1 MIGYIQVSICWL
13 FNWESVISSHSHP
26 RLKVYPTFI
35 LQLTTISLLMSFSSG
50 AMAVMPAITSTANPI
65 EPEVE
70 IQAPYEAVKSEN
82 YQPISDPKN
91 VERFIEDYFA
101 DIPVMAK
108 IAYCESRNRHV
119 DKNGQ
124 ILKGEVTPLDRGVM
138 QINLYFHE
146 DAAAEMGLDLHDLDD
161 NVAYAR
167 YLYEKQG
174 AKPWMASSKCW
185 SKLSSAELAKR

>member
-1 MIGYIQVSICWL
+1 MIGCMGVSICWL
-13 FNWESVISSHSHP
+13 FNWESVISGHGNP

-50 AMAVMPAITSTANPI
+50 AMAVMPAITSTANPV

-70 IQAPYEAVKSEN
+70 IQAPHEAVKSEN
-82 YQPISDPKN
+82 YQPISDPEN
-91 VERFIEDYFA
+91 VERFIADYFA
-101 DIPVMAK
+101 DIPVMAR
-108 IAYCESRNRHV
+108 IAYCESRNRHLN
-119 DKNGQ
+119 KSGQ

-138 QINLYFHE
+138 QINLYFHQE
-146 DAAAEMGLDLHDLDD
+146 TATELGLDLHDLDD

-185 SKLSSAELAKR
+185 SKPTSAELAKK